1 MNSLKK
7 QSNYNN
13 KKSNKR
19 QKKHVSGAEYF
30 QINSPQ
36 MFTKSLFT
44 SKKIISM
51 SRQNLDRHL
60 AKKDLSKSNHFIV
73 SEFISQNLLD
83 IKKHK
88 QIIEAMLQVDKK
100 YYCKEKDLSCYK
112 NAKHINLKN
121 DNDDTANEGNKT
133 NEKIGKDILYAY
145 ACIYLVSKL
154 KPGSNILDV
163 GSNNGMLAVI
173 FANLVNARGD
183 MAKKRGSVISLD
195 IKPEK
200 VKNSLENIR
209 EDTINRDL
217 LLDDNQDNFKIIE
230 GNGRNGY
237 PESLNKKMYDVI
249 HVNASNIETEAPA
262 YLKYQLKEGGLMFM
276 PVNIDGEATIRIYQ
290 RSKGKIKFVN
300 TKLELNSTMNN
311 SELE

>member
-7 QSNYNN
+7 QSSNQNN
-13 KKSNKR
+13 RKSNKR

-36 MFTKSLFT
+36 MFAKSLFT

-51 SRQNLDRHL
+51 SRQNLDKHL
-60 AKKDLSKSNHFIV
+60 AKKDLSKSNHFII

-83 IKKHK
+83 INKHK

-100 YYCKEKDLSCYK
+100 YYCKEKDISCYK
-112 NAKHINLKN
+112 LSNSVTSSENKN
-121 DNDDTANEGNKT
+121 K
-133 NEKIGKDILYAY
+133 NEKIGKDILYAH
-145 ACIYLVSKL
+145 ACIFLVSKL
-154 KPGSNILDV
+154 KPGSHVLDV

-183 MAKKRGSVISLD
+183 LSKKRGSVVSID

-200 VKNSLENIR
+200 VKQSLENIR

-217 LLDDNQDNFKIIE
+217 LLEDNQDNFKIVE

-237 PESLNKKMYDVI
+237 PESLNKKIYDII

-290 RSKGKIKFVN
+290 RSKGKIKFIN
-300 TKLELNSTMNN
+300 TKLELDSTMNN

>member
-7 QSNYNN
+7 KSNQNN

-36 MFTKSLFT
+36 MFAKSLFT

-51 SRQNLDRHL
+51 SRQNLDKHL
-60 AKKDLSKSNHFIV
+60 AKKDLSKSNHFII

-88 QIIEAMLQVDKK
+88 QIIDAMLQVDKK
-100 YYCKEKDLSCYK
+100 YYCKQKDLSCYK
-112 NAKHINLKN
+112 LAKQTGSKANG
-121 DNDDTANEGNKT
+121 DNDQT
-133 NEKIGKDILYAY
+133 IGKDILYAH

-154 KPGSNILDV
+154 KPGSHILDV

-173 FANLVNARGD
+173 FANLVNVRGD
-183 MAKKRGSVISLD
+183 LSKKRGSVISID
-195 IKPEK
+195 IKPDK
-200 VKNSLENIR
+200 VKTSLENIR

-217 LLDDNQDNFKIIE
+217 LLEDNQDNFKVIE

-237 PESLNKKMYDVI
+237 PESLNKKIYDVI
-249 HVNASNIETEAPA
+249 HVNASNIESEAPA
-262 YLKYQLKEGGLMFM
+262 YLKYQLKDEGLMFM

-290 RSKGKIKFVN
+290 RSKGKIKFIN
-300 TKLELNSTMNN
+300 TKLELDSTMNN